1 MGIIKSGVPQ
11 GSVLGAT
18 LFIIFINDLCEGKF
32 NGKLTSFA
40 DDTALCYSERDWQSV
55 QHAMNGDLE
64 ALKWWFTVNRLLLS
78 AEKTKYINFSLI
90 KPFNFTDPIKFKCT
104 LCLSRQTICMLN
116 NCATVDQTDS
126 IKYLGLHVDAE
137 LCWKIHIKKLKDKV
151 NNSIR
156 YFYFLRNLSNTPI
169 LRMLYFALIQSRLE
183 YGLVFWGNTYDSY
196 TKPLFIQQKHAL
208 RLISYKNRFEPSKPL
223 FIQHKI
229 FPLKYLY
236 VFKALNLFSSVYKK
250 IPRNEN
256 EYILKLRNPN
266 QFLVSKPKNTFFTKT
281 FGFIVLK
288 FFKKLN
294 ENVQM
299 LIINKKVF
307 LNKVKK
313 WLSQL
318 EDIDALFI
326 LLN

>member
-1 MGIIKSGVPQ
+1 MNTEHALLNFMTNVNEGVNEGKKVSGLFLDIKKAFDTVDHTILLDKLFNIGIRGVSHEWFKSYLSDRKQCVRINSILSEMGTIKSGVPQ
-11 GSVLGAT
+11 GSVLRAT

-116 NCATVDQTDS
+116 CANVDQTDS

-156 YFYFLRNLSNTPI
+156 YFYFLRNLSNTQI

-183 YGLVFWGNTYDSY
+183 YGLVFWGSTYDS
-196 TKPLFIQQKHAL
+196 
-208 RLISYKNRFEPSKPL
+208 
-223 FIQHKI
+223 
-229 FPLKYLY
+229 
-236 VFKALNLFSSVYKK
+236 
-250 IPRNEN
+250 
-256 EYILKLRNPN
+256 
-266 QFLVSKPKNTFFTKT
+266 
-281 FGFIVLK
+281 
-288 FFKKLN
+288 
-294 ENVQM
+294 
-299 LIINKKVF
+299 
-307 LNKVKK
+307 
-313 WLSQL
+313 
-318 EDIDALFI
+318 
-326 LLN
+326 